1 MVKFQGVFLFF
12 ILAYTTLVGSPT
24 VSLSG
29 QGIIAGTVATWRS
42 SAPTVNKWLGIPYAQ
57 SPPVMFQRAVPPKPW
72 EGIKQTTSYSDAC
85 YQNFGKPGKFRD
97 AAKAI
102 YNNPPNG
109 PVPIESTDC
118 LYITVFTPANATI
131 ESKLSV
137 LFWIYGGGLQG
148 GSVGITYYDGTSFV
162 ANQGIILVSF
172 NYRTNI
178 FGQSNSPAIKVE
190 NNNVGLWD
198 QVTSRV
204 FNSLL
209 MLITRT

>member
-1 MVKFQGVFLFF
+1 MARFQYVFFFF
-12 ILAYTTLVGSPT
+12 ILACNTLAVSPT

-29 QGIIAGTVATWRS
+29 QGIIAGTITTWRS

-57 SPPVMFQRAVPPKPW
+57 NPPVMFQRAVPPKPW

-85 YQNFGKPGKFRD
+85 YQNFGKPGKFSD
-97 AAKAI
+97 AAKVI

-109 PVPIESTDC
+109 PAPIESTDC
-118 LYITVFTPANATI
+118 LYINVFAPANAII
-131 ESKLSV
+131 ESKLPV

-148 GSVGITYYDGTSFV
+148 GSAGITYYDGTSFA

-172 NYRTNI
+172 NYRTNV

-190 NNNVGLWD
+190 DNNVGLWD
-198 QVTSRV
+198 QVIYRV
-204 FNSLL
+204 SIPCLCL
-209 MLITRT
+209 